1 MGRKQENSDHRGI
14 LKRDRLRV
22 DVDGGTGWGWQFLF
36 SIVRHSMSKYRL
48 TTLFVVIS
56 VITLGSAAFAL
67 NHLAVRTAEKNLVEL
82 STEQSM
88 RDASIIA
95 GLVNQLLED
104 HGTDSTDK
112 PAALA
117 SSVSLDSQNLLDSL
131 RVIDISL
138 YNSSGSTIWSTSANH
153 VAERAVPASILSM
166 AANGSI
172 ASNLGQIEVLG
183 SSDSI
188 TTVDVVETYLPLLA
202 SSGDEVVGV
211 IGVTRDVT
219 STLTS
224 QIAETRSSMS
234 FFTMLSLVIVFLIL
248 FVFIFMSDIKIFQAN
263 GQKVRVERELHD
275 RLLVDSL
282 ELKRISQMKDRF
294 LSSITHELMTP
305 LTSITAFTGILLRN
319 KDENLNQRNIDQ
331 LEVMKRNSTQLKNLL
346 GNLLELSAMND
357 TSYQLSFSRFNL
369 RYMLDEVTE
378 AFMPAVLKKDLSVE
392 QSYDDADGI
401 VEADDT
407 RVRQIVSSVLSNAIR
422 YSPNGTE
429 IKISAWITDLLFNV
443 TISDNGIGIDEKD
456 KNELFTLFFRAD
468 NESTRSVA
476 GTGIGLVT
484 SKQIAELH
492 GGELTLDST
501 EGKGTTV
508 HISLP
513 RYRTRPSAETGDSLA
528 A

>member
-1 MGRKQENSDHRGI
+1 MN
-14 LKRDRLRV
+14 
-22 DVDGGTGWGWQFLF
+22 
-36 SIVRHSMSKYRL
+36 KYRL

-56 VITLGSAAFAL
+56 VITLGSAAVAL
-67 NHLAVRTAEKNLVEL
+67 NHLAIRTAEKNLVEL

-104 HGTDSTDK
+104 HGTDTTDK

-117 SSVSLDSQNLLDSL
+117 SSITIDSQHLLDSL

-138 YNSSGSTIWSTSANH
+138 YNSAGITIWSTSADR
-153 VAERAVPASILSM
+153 VANRTVPESILT
-166 AANGSI
+166 ATANGNI
-172 ASNLGQIEVLG
+172 ASNLGQIEILK
-183 SSDSI
+183 SSDTSI
-188 TTVDVVETYLPLLA
+188 PVDVVETYLPLLA
-202 SSGDEVVGV
+202 SSGDDVVGV

-219 STLTS
+219 TTLTS

-234 FFTMLSLVIVFLIL
+234 MFTMLSLIVVFLIL
-248 FVFIFMSDIKIFQAN
+248 LVFIFTADIKIFRAN
-263 GQKVRVERELHD
+263 GQKIRYERELHD

-319 KDENLNQRNIDQ
+319 RDENLNQRNIDQ
-331 LEVMKRNSTQLKNLL
+331 LEVMKRNSSQLKNLL

-357 TSYQLSFSRFNL
+357 TSYQLSYTRFNL

-378 AFMPAVLKKDLSVE
+378 AFMPAVLKKDLSIE
-392 QSYDDADGI
+392 RAYEDADGI

-407 RVRQIVSSVLSNAIR
+407 RARQIVSNVLSNAIR
-422 YSPNGTE
+422 YSPANTE
-429 IKISAWITDLLFNV
+429 IKVSAWITDLMFNV
-443 TISDNGIGIDEKD
+443 TISDNGIGIAEKD
-456 KNELFTLFFRAD
+456 KDELFTLFFRAD
-468 NESTRSVA
+468 NESTRSVS
-476 GTGIGLVT
+476 GTGIGLVS

-501 EGKGTTV
+501 ENVGTTV

-513 RYRTRPSAETGDSLA
+513 RYRTRPSAESGAILA